1 MAEKKKQGGV
11 NHLYKLLYQYEDEG
25 EKAYTLPRV
34 TNEHST
40 GDMLMDEYLG
50 GGYGRPNA
58 YEIVMIFGDT
68 GCIAGDALIPF
79 KSTRFGGHRGKSIS
93 LANLYKRFHGIP
105 YTGCHGDHTD
115 ETIWVRAHSGNHLP
129 IWVEVGD
136 VIDKGERPTLRI
148 KAGGNEVVATVDHPF
163 LTEEGWKPLEDI
175 KVGEK
180 VMVARRKALK
190 KDGKNH
196 CRSHV
201 VYTKFHPINHIAQK
215 DKNCFYHV
223 GVEHRLRYEAMKN
236 KMSYDDYIYLL
247 NHYDGRELWVIPKG
261 MEVHHIDGDH
271 SNNALANLTLL
282 SKRDHALAGVSSS
295 ISNLDYTDSLCSVE
309 SIEPA
314 GVQHVYDIS
323 CKKVHNFVANNFVVH
338 NCNKSTF
345 TTQLILN
352 PALKGKQIAIFA
364 LEDDVVDVYTRIRR
378 QSLSF
383 GAGKFDDPMV
393 AMRKISKSIWMAP
406 DSDGYTLEA
415 MALEIESLFTTGTDI
430 VVVDPLQFIF
440 EASVVEK
447 TETEFNRQRL
457 FMRQI
462 NNMMKRVARETG
474 KSKTIILVSHTNK
487 GRYESAMDNI
497 MGSGANKQVPTKI
510 IQVYRDKD
518 GFKFIRLHK
527 SRFTQHRFGSH
538 PLELD
543 PNTMTFHTIACP
555 PDRSPEDWANEIRAC
570 WDRKGA

>member
-68 GCIAGDALIPF
+68 G
-79 KSTRFGGHRGKSIS
+79 S
-93 LANLYKRFHGIP
+93 
-105 YTGCHGDHTD
+105 
-115 ETIWVRAHSGNHLP
+115 
-129 IWVEVGD
+129 
-136 VIDKGERPTLRI
+136 
-148 KAGGNEVVATVDHPF
+148 
-163 LTEEGWKPLEDI
+163 
-175 KVGEK
+175 
-180 VMVARRKALK
+180 
-190 KDGKNH
+190 
-196 CRSHV
+196 
-201 VYTKFHPINHIAQK
+201 
-215 DKNCFYHV
+215 
-223 GVEHRLRYEAMKN
+223 
-236 KMSYDDYIYLL
+236 
-247 NHYDGRELWVIPKG
+247 
-261 MEVHHIDGDH
+261 
-271 SNNALANLTLL
+271 
-282 SKRDHALAGVSSS
+282 
-295 ISNLDYTDSLCSVE
+295 
-309 SIEPA
+309 
-314 GVQHVYDIS
+314 
-323 CKKVHNFVANNFVVH
+323 
-338 NCNKSTF
+338 NKSTLS
-345 TTQLILN
+345 TQLILN

>member
-1 MAEKKKQGGV
+1 MTSKKDQGGL
-11 NHLYKLLYQYEDEG
+11 NHLYKLLSQYEEEG
-25 EKAYTLPRV
+25 EKAYMQPRV

-40 GDMLMDEYLG
+40 GDHLIDEYLG
-50 GGYGRPNA
+50 GGYGRPSA
-58 YEIVMIFGDT
+58 YEIVMVFGDT

-180 VMVARRKALK
+180 VMVARRKALR

-201 VYTKFHPINHIAQK
+201 VYTKFHPTNRIAQK
-215 DKNCFYHV
+215 YKNCFYHV

-236 KMSYDDYIYLL
+236 RMGYDDYIYLL

-271 SNNALANLTLL
+271 SNNTLANLTLL
-282 SKRDHALAGVSSS
+282 SKRDHALVGVSSS
-295 ISNLDYTDSLCSVE
+295 ISNLDYTDFLCPVE
-309 SIEPA
+309 SIEPT

-323 CKKVHNFVANNFVVH
+323 CKEVHNFVANNFVVH

-345 TTQLILN
+345 STQMILQ
-352 PALKGKQIAIFA
+352 PAMEGKKVTLFA
-364 LEDDVVDVYTRIRR
+364 LEDDVTDVYSRIRR
-378 QSLSF
+378 QSSRYAQSRF
-383 GAGKFDDPMV
+383 ADPLE
-393 AMRKISKSIWMAP
+393 AMRKISTNVMMAP

-415 MALEIESLFTTGTDI
+415 MAIEIEGVFRTGTDI

-487 GRYESAMDNI
+487 GRYDSPLDNI

-510 IQVYRDKD
+510 IQVYRDEC
-518 GFKFIRLHK
+518 GRKFLRLHK
-527 SRFTQHRFGSH
+527 SRFTQHRFGPH
-538 PLELD
+538 PVELD
-543 PNTMTFHTIACP
+543 SETMTFHTIPCP
-555 PDRSPEDWANEIRAC
+555 DGTKPDDWARSVREG
-570 WDRKGA
+570 WDYRGK